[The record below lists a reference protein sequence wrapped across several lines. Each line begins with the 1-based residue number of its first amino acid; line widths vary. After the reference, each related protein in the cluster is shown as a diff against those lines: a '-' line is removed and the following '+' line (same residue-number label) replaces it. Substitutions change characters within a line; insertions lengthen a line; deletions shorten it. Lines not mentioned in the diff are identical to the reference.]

1 MSYNPISEA
10 IEVFLE
16 VKDKVIKDD
25 RELGSKVRTRS
36 REGPEMI
43 LTLGITPTLSFYL
56 SKAGLKTLEYVVKT
70 IKSNH
75 PEQKGVKKEDLSYA
89 IYSYVILKYL
99 CKYLPTVEAKDVYD
113 LVEKGGDKLY
123 KLLSLMVKGESRIPV
138 YRLLIQYLQ
147 QFKRL
152 CEASFEPERGR

>member
-16 VKDKVIKDD
+16 VKNKVIRDD
-25 RELGSKVRTRS
+25 KELGSKVRTRS
-36 REGPEMI
+36 REAPEMI
-43 LTLGITPTLSFYL
+43 LTLGIIPTLSFYL
-56 SKAGLKTLEYVVKT
+56 SKAGLNALEYVVKT
-70 IKSNH
+70 IKGNRSKQN
-75 PEQKGVKKEDLSYA
+75 KIGKEDLSYA
-89 IYSYVILKYL
+89 IYSYVILRYL
-99 CKYLPTVEAKDVYD
+99 CKYLPMVEAKDVHE

-123 KLLSLMVKGESRIPV
+123 EFLLSMVKGESKVPV

-152 CEASFEPERGR
+152 CEASFERE